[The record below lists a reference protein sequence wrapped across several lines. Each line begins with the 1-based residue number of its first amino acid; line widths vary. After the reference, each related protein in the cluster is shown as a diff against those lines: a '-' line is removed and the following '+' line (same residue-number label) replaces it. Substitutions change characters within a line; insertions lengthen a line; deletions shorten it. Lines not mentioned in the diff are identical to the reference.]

1 MIVIPDFDDAYLYRG
16 MFIDNGTDT
25 MGVSIIDL
33 DLRRKRLQVKFSET
47 CTASK
52 SLGRYEGAADV
63 HGARFGRFQVLR
75 GFIIQ
80 VVDIWEPSM
89 VGIESPFSH
98 LHAESFATL
107 RESLHV
113 VRETCWEI
121 SPHLE
126 IDLVPPTSAK
136 KAVNAKSYVGKN
148 PMRDAVLALTD
159 VDYDEGID
167 PEKLDEHCIDTIGVA
182 KFLANRIFEQ
192 YSPF

>member
-1 MIVIPDFDDAYLYRG
+1 MIVIPDLDDAYLVRG

-33 DLRRKRLQVKFSET
+33 DLRRKRLIVKFSET

-52 SLGRYEGAADV
+52 SIGRYEGAADI
-63 HGARFGRFQVLR
+63 HGARFARFQVLR
-75 GFIIQ
+75 GFLLQ
-80 VVDIWEPSM
+80 VVDIWQPCL

-113 VRETCWEI
+113 VRDTCWEVGV
-121 SPHLE
+121 HLE
-126 IDLVPPTSAK
+126 IDLVAPMSAK

-148 PMRDAVLALTD
+148 PMRDAVLALKD

-167 PEKLDEHCIDTIGVA
+167 PEQLDEHCIDSIGVA
-182 KFLANRIFEQ
+182 KFIANRLFEQ
-192 YSPF
+192 FSPL